1 MGKFISDEELAARAS
16 KYDNLQE
23 FRKNDPNA
31 ERRIRER
38 GLQDK
43 LCGHMKYGHRSPLS
57 EKELVAIVSNYDSLK
72 ELRTKDPNTYSVL
85 QKRGLIKKLCGHL
98 KRAVREYLSDDELAE
113 IASRYDVLQEFRE
126 ADPIAYQLVRKRGL
140 ADKLLKHMKRGHRED
155 LSDEDLAAIASRYDS
170 LSEFRKNDPNAYSII
185 CTRGLLDK
193 LCGRMKRLVSKYR
206 TDEELAEIASHY
218 DILKEFRENEPSV
231 HAAIK
236 ERGLFSEL
244 CGNMKRQDGTL
255 RVSDEEL
262 AERASRYDVLKDF
275 ANNDK
280 SAYRLIKERGLFQKL
295 CGRMKRLQRDL
306 TDELIA
312 EIAKGFHSRKEFM
325 KADSSAY
332 STACKRGIIDK
343 VCGHMERLT
352 TPAGYW
358 TKELCRER
366 AVDYNS
372 RSEFEIA
379 CSAAYTAAY
388 KAGWLDDI
396 CSHMVSKG
404 NRFKRKIYAFT
415 FSDGYAY
422 VGLAQDPADRY
433 RSHVSGKDRSSVY
446 EHIKESDA
454 TYEFA
459 ILTDWLHKDVA
470 GKVEEEYR
478 QKYAADGWKMLNK
491 VKCGALGGD
500 TKIYTDEKIR
510 QERDKYEYVDDFRKG
525 SPRCYNYILKH
536 KLWEEYC
543 GQMKIKVAPKK
554 YWTLGRAIKVA
565 KEVKYRSELR
575 GRYYQAYHLLN
586 KAGLLDIYFPER
598 KKLPK
603 KEKIWTLEKSLTVVQ
618 QCNSRFEFS
627 RKFPGA
633 CTTLRDAGLLDK
645 YFPTN
650 WVRPFTEEERVEI
663 IASCKTRSELHDR
676 HKSIYDDLRR
686 EGLLD
691 KYFPKEKHR

>member
-1 MGKFISDEELAARAS
+1 MGKKISDEELAARAA
-16 KYDNLQE
+16 KYDNLQA
-23 FRKNDPNA
+23 FRENDPNA

-57 EKELVAIVSNYDSLK
+57 EEELIAIISNYDSLK
-72 ELRTKDPNTYSVL
+72 DLRTKDPKTYGVL
-85 QKRGLIKKLCGHL
+85 QSRGLIKKLCGHL
-98 KRAVREYLSDDELAE
+98 KRAFRDDLSDDDLSE
-113 IASRYDVLQEFRE
+113 IALRYDVLQEFRE
-126 ADPIAYQLVRKRGL
+126 ADPIAYQLVHKRGL
-140 ADKLLKHMKRGHRED
+140 AGKLLKHMKRGHREN
-155 LSDEDLAAIASRYDS
+155 LSEEDLATIASGFDS

-193 LCGRMKRLVSKYR
+193 LCGHMKRLVSKYR

-218 DILKEFRENEPSV
+218 DVLKEFRESEPSV
-231 HAAIK
+231 YAAIR
-236 ERGLFSEL
+236 ERRLLSEL
-244 CGNMKRQDGTL
+244 CGNMKRQEGTL
-255 RVSDEEL
+255 IVSDEEL
-262 AERASRYDVLKDF
+262 ADRASRYEVLRDF
-275 ANNDK
+275 ANGDK
-280 SAYRLIKERGLFQKL
+280 SAYSLIKKRGLFQKL

-325 KADSSAY
+325 EADSSAY

-343 VCGHMERLT
+343 VCEHMERLA

-358 TKELCRER
+358 TKEKCRER

-372 RSEFEIA
+372 RSEFEKA
-379 CSAAYTAAY
+379 CSAAYNAAY

-396 CSHMVSKG
+396 CSHMVPKG

-459 ILTDWLHKDVA
+459 LLTNWLHKDVA

-491 VKCGALGGD
+491 MKCGSLGGS
-500 TKIYTDEKIR
+500 TKIYTEEKIR

-525 SPRCYNYILKH
+525 SPHCYHYILKH
-536 KLWEEYC
+536 KLWDEYC
-543 GQMKIKVAPKK
+543 GMMKFKRAPNK
-554 YWTLGRAIKVA
+554 YWTLDRAIKVA
-565 KEVKYRSELR
+565 QEVEYRSELR
-575 GRYYQAYHLLN
+575 VRYHQAYHLLN
-586 KAGLLDIYFPER
+586 KAGLLDVYFPER
-598 KKLPK
+598 KKHPK
-603 KEKIWTLEKSLTVVQ
+603 KKKMWTLEKSLTVVPLYS
-618 QCNSRFEFS
+618 SRYQLQKEH
-627 RKFPGA
+627 PGA
-633 CTTLRDAGLLDK
+633 YTTLCDAGLLDK
-645 YFPTN
+645 YFPTK
-650 WVRPFTEEERVEI
+650 WVRPFTDEERAKI
-663 IASCKTRSELHDR
+663 IASCKTRSELHHK
-676 HKSIYDDLRR
+676 HKSVYDSLRK

-691 KYFPKEKHR
+691 KYFPKQKLG